1 MTNTDVKILPV
12 NTTYDFMTQKRMRIY
27 VSIGEELNV
36 TKGLTKIELE
46 KAVQKNIVSLGRV
59 TMGQLGSEYLLQKI
73 KSGDNCFSENEL
85 TDEIKTR
92 VQTLREHGLH
102 LDDRLIEKKSFDRRV
117 QDFIN
122 YCLQQR
128 IIYRNAQNMI
138 SINADKVLNNNGTDF
153 RQNPAQY
160 SYNELHSLL
169 EASSLL

>member
-1 MTNTDVKILPV
+1 M
-12 NTTYDFMTQKRMRIY
+12 
-27 VSIGEELNV
+27 
-36 TKGLTKIELE
+36 
-46 KAVQKNIVSLGRV
+46 

-73 KSGDNCFSENEL
+73 KSGDNCFSESEL
-85 TDEIKTR
+85 TEQIKTR
-92 VQTLREHGLH
+92 VQTLREQGLH
-102 LDDRLIEKKSFDRRV
+102 LDDRLTKRESFNRRV

-128 IIYRNAQNMI
+128 IIERNAQNMI

-153 RQNPAQY
+153 RQNPVPY